1 MHCALHVYY
10 MNEELVY
17 YFQLGNWLSFFSKD
31 KLIFGPCILT
41 CKKLLSHLK
50 CPWKCM
56 KYSNM
61 SLAWQCSMNMDPQYC
76 AEMWLLSDDQN
87 GT

>member
-1 MHCALHVYY
+1 MHCALNVYY

-31 KLIFGPCILT
+31 KLIFGPC
-41 CKKLLSHLK
+41 
-50 CPWKCM
+50 
-56 KYSNM
+56 M